1 MLNKILYVISSV
13 LLSTVFMSCEDDLRI
28 DEIIPEGEGS
38 ISFEVTY
45 NPLRAVKVN
54 TGESR
59 TAGNAIGA
67 IKELTVYMYDAE
79 ENLVDIF
86 PSSKFSDYKINQSGN
101 SEMPS
106 DGGKQAEST
115 TAKATFT
122 IAGIPFGKYYFYVVA
137 NMAAFSKDKVP
148 TVNDLKS
155 KTVTW
160 DVDDIAANNQMFGYF
175 TYPGD
180 DESSKGFDAQL
191 CTIAKKETSLH
202 AWMKR
207 AASKVTVCFDGS
219 GLNENVW
226 IYVKSVTIKDIP
238 ATCTIGKENKVPIEP
253 ISAGVTNPGQE
264 PNNWN
269 TVFAKG
275 ETLFYNKDGVIKN
288 GTKAADDY
296 HNWLT
301 VAKGSG
307 IQGSVSKEG
316 KEHTEDA
323 EALYFYENCQGDFKD
338 NPNKAWYD
346 KQVKDIK
353 ETGENSYKWGQKDF
367 KDNVPGGTYIEVEGY
382 YVSTNPNQVSNGP
395 IIYRFM
401 LGQDIE
407 YNYNA
412 ARNDHYKVT
421 LGFKG
426 YANQP
431 DWHINYAEKD
441 PEIYTGQTYYLSYAY
456 NQKGIFPIRIV
467 GNVTEFE
474 VEIVENNWAP
484 YDATNATASW
494 DSVPPQTVG
503 EGAMAF
509 KWNRN
514 VYMNSGYINTTEDA
528 TSKGFYY
535 GLHKTDFSD
544 EEIAKG
550 APRYR
555 TPIWAGFLA
564 LQVPEDPGAVIF
576 ANDDGYEYYQNVHYL
591 KNYFYATDGGGHGKY
606 TNKIDQHIRK
616 FSKDDL
622 SFSEGQTEKTVG
634 TGNNACRIT
643 KAKDG
648 SITVHLPMWTRQKN
662 LFSISGFTGNNP
674 YDTYQRKATVKLKAK
689 YESNT
694 VTQFKPVY
702 QVRRVV
708 NPKGV
713 WRRWDDNTSFNVKLT
728 RRLTADAPTF
738 TEFDSDGEW
747 RAHISIGS
755 TDFISLS
762 GGDRTEGDY
771 IYGKTDT
778 PINFTVNFS
787 GVGQKETKCAVIQ
800 IEYHGFTC
808 SHQIFVRQGY
818 FNPIKVVGSAR
829 WSSFSLYSCDA
840 KTPYETVWDEANPKY
855 INAVVTASPLALG
868 TLFKRGNYAEGILIA
883 NNATDGFGVLQNPG
897 DKPFQ
902 LTNGETASWS
912 NIKGIPFSN
921 NTSGNKNPYPEGSIN
936 NTFRWGRFKA
946 TVLEE
951 PRYYRVPT
959 HDEYMALLQGE
970 YGVGVLY
977 ADGATEPA
985 KDVDVAYGFEDFDN
999 SGDNNTSEAGNKAGM
1014 RGIIVYNPTTANQ
1027 VFFPIGARGIGRRTL
1042 QNASSTKGIL
1052 RYGAVPNVLDAGTS
1066 ASPQNNQ
1073 YRPIPY
1079 NLPASPGA
1087 IYWTNQVE
1095 SNSFLSWDMNYFDLN
1110 FNAYDFTIGYNPTGD
1125 ALPIKLVVDED
1136 GPKNDTS
1143 RKR

>member
-13 LLSTVFMSCEDDLRI
+13 LLSTVFVSCEDELRI

-38 ISFEVTY
+38 VSFEVKY

-59 TAGNAIGA
+59 TAGNAIGS
-67 IKELTVYMYDAE
+67 IEKDKLTVYMYDAE

-86 PSSKFSDYKINQSGN
+86 PSSKFSDYEINQSGN
-101 SEMPS
+101 SDMPS
-106 DGGKQAEST
+106 DGGKQAESA

-122 IAGIPFGKYYFYVVA
+122 VAGIPFGKYYFYVIA
-137 NMAAFSKDKVP
+137 NMEALSKDKVP

-155 KTVTW
+155 MTVTW
-160 DVDDIAANNQMFGYF
+160 DVGDIAANNQMFGYF
-175 TYPGD
+175 TYSGD
-180 DESSKGFDAQL
+180 DESSKGFNAQL
-191 CTIAKKETSLH
+191 CTIAKKTTELH

-238 ATCTIGKENKVPIEP
+238 TTCTIGKENRVPIEP
-253 ISAGVTNPGQE
+253 IDAGTTAPGKE
-264 PNNWN
+264 PDNWN

-275 ETLFYNKDGVIKN
+275 ETLFYDKDGVIKT
-288 GTKAADDY
+288 GTTAADDY

-307 IQGSVSKEG
+307 IQGAVSKDG
-316 KEHTEDA
+316 KEHQEDA

-353 ETGENSYKWGQKDF
+353 ETGENSWKWGQKDF

-401 LGQDIE
+401 LGQDVE

-431 DWHINYAEKD
+431 DWHINYTEKD

-467 GNVTEFE
+467 GDVTEFE

-484 YDATNATASW
+484 YDATNAKASW

-509 KWNRN
+509 KWNRS
-514 VYMNSGYINTTEDA
+514 VYDNTS
-528 TSKGFYY
+528 SKEALEGADSKTGFYY
-535 GLHKTDFSD
+535 GLHRTTFNDAD
-544 EEIAKG
+544 IAKG

-564 LQVPEDPGAVIF
+564 LQVPENLEAVIF
-576 ANDDGYEYYQNVHYL
+576 ANDDGYNYDQNVVYL
-591 KNYFYATDGGGHGKY
+591 KNYFYGNGGDGKY
-606 TNKIDQHIRK
+606 INKTDQHIRK
-616 FSKDDL
+616 FSSTDL
-622 SFSEGQTEKTVG
+622 SFSEGETEKIVG
-634 TGNNACRIT
+634 TGNNACKIT

-674 YDTYQRKATVKLKAK
+674 YDTYQRKATVKLTAK
-689 YESNT
+689 YNSNT

-713 WRRWDDNTSFNVKLT
+713 WRRWNDNKSFNVKLT
-728 RRLTADAPTF
+728 RRLTADAESF
-738 TEFDSDGEW
+738 TEFNSDGEW

-762 GGDRTEGDY
+762 GGDRTEGNY

-778 PINFTVNFS
+778 PINFEINFS
-787 GVGQKETKCAVIQ
+787 GVGKTETKCAVIQ

-818 FNPIKVVGSAR
+818 FTPIQIEGTAK
-829 WSSFSLYSCDA
+829 WSSFSLYSCDS
-840 KTPYETVWDEANPKY
+840 KTPYQTEWNEENPNY
-855 INAVVTASPLALG
+855 IDAVVTASPLALG
-868 TLFKRGNYAEGILIA
+868 TLFKRGNYAEGILIS
-883 NNATDGFGVLQNPG
+883 NNAKPGLGVLQAPG
-897 DKPFQ
+897 STKFD
-902 LTNGETASWS
+902 LTNGSTKSWS
-912 NIKGIPFSN
+912 EISGTPF
-921 NTSGNKNPYPEGSIN
+921 TYIN
-936 NTFRWGRFKA
+936 NEGTQVKYGTNTIQHKFRWGRFRA
-946 TVLEE
+946 TVNGET
-951 PRYYRVPT
+951 RYYRVPT
-959 HDEYMALLQGE
+959 HEEYLELLKGD

-977 ADGATEPA
+977 ADDATKPA
-985 KDVDVAYGFEDFDN
+985 TDVDIAYGFEDFN
-999 SGDNNTSEAGNKAGM
+999 NNGDNNSSSFGNQAGM
-1014 RGIIVYNPTTANQ
+1014 RGIIVYNPKNGNQ
-1027 VFFPIGARGIGRRTL
+1027 VFFPVGARGIGRRTR
-1042 QNASSTKGIL
+1042 QNAVGDNDGVL
-1052 RYGAVPNVLDAGTS
+1052 RYGAVYWVLSTENGA
-1066 ASPQNNQ
+1066 ANQ

-1087 IYWTNQVE
+1087 MYWTNQQYGG
-1095 SNSFLSWDMNYFDLN
+1095 SYLSWDMNYFDLN
-1110 FNAYDFTIGYNPTGD
+1110 FNAYDYASSFYPTGD